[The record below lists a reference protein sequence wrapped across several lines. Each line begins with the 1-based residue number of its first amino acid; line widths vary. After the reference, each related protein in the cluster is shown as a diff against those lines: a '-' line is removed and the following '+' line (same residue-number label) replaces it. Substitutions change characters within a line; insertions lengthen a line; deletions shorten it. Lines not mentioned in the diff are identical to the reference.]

1 MKTKELIKCL
11 SRFPLCYKIHRQ
23 KGSHRILKSPNYPDL
38 RIGYHDTVEVSGSY
52 IKNLLMKKVGLSEK
66 MAREIIE

>member
-52 IKNLLMKKVGLSEK
+52 VRNLLVKEVGLSEK
-66 MAREIIE
+66 MARETVK